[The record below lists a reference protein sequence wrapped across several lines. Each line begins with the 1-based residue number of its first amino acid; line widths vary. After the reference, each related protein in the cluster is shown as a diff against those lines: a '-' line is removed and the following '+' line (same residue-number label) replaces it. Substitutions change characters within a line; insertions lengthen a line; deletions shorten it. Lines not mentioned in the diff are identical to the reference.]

1 MRDSAWN
8 FASLLASKP
17 GFLDP
22 TIISLHDLKVAGLG
36 KLVLDPPGL
45 MLSRLIEVI
54 AAAESRDI
62 VKNIQTL
69 DRVANAPAPMT
80 KTAAA
85 KI

>member
-1 MRDSAWN
+1 V
-8 FASLLASKP
+8 
-17 GFLDP
+17 
-22 TIISLHDLKVAGLG
+22 HDLKTAGLG

-45 MLSRLIEVI
+45 LLSLVDVI

-69 DRVANAPAPMT
+69 DAVANAPAPMT